1 MQEQKKYNL
10 ADGNIRKRFVTYKQ
24 AAELYSMGM
33 NRIQEHAKAAGPTYK
48 MGNKVLINY
57 AYPQGDIA
65 MAMNESAE
73 VRAASRGIVGYDSNE
88 LIESMKEQHDQA
100 INSFEAYLEKIR
112 PTMITKQGI
121 ACMDAIDKA
130 WAAYKEVDAKEQ
142 NYNMIDNVLNNGVE
156 KFNRKEDQ
164 QKLQQGRT
172 SLKERLCAKQCEV
185 SEKQGRDPQ
194 DQNKVK
200 KNSREMQTIS
210 LVTYVGQNIS
220 VTETS
225 TSFYNERQKVQ
236 VSLSKADI
244 IEPVSGHGK
253 RKYKFKITQKLDF

>member
-33 NRIQEHAKAAGPTYK
+33 NRIQEHAKATGATYK

-100 INSFEAYLEKIR
+100 IDSFEAYL
-112 PTMITKQGI
+112 
-121 ACMDAIDKA
+121 
-130 WAAYKEVDAKEQ
+130 
-142 NYNMIDNVLNNGVE
+142 
-156 KFNRKEDQ
+156 
-164 QKLQQGRT
+164 
-172 SLKERLCAKQCEV
+172 
-185 SEKQGRDPQ
+185 
-194 DQNKVK
+194 
-200 KNSREMQTIS
+200 
-210 LVTYVGQNIS
+210 
-220 VTETS
+220 
-225 TSFYNERQKVQ
+225 
-236 VSLSKADI
+236 
-244 IEPVSGHGK
+244 
-253 RKYKFKITQKLDF
+253 